1 MVDLKFTI
9 HPLFFI
15 FGLYFAF
22 IGKVFSFLI
31 YTLVAVMHELGHF
44 FASSKL
50 GYKLNKITLMPYG
63 AIIKGDVSNLKYKDE
78 CKIALAGPFINL
90 TTALVFVSLWWFIP
104 EIYAFTDLIVYASVS
119 LAIINL
125 LPCYPLDG
133 GRFLF
138 ATLALFLS
146 RKKAKLI
153 VKILGLIF
161 ASLLLILFIYSLFTV
176 PNISILFFSLF
187 MFFGVF
193 GGSNQNSYIR
203 SYVDYSARL
212 DKKPK
217 VVKKIAINED
227 NLVKDLFTLI
237 DNNFY
242 YEIIIIFNSGYTIT
256 LNHNEV
262 LSLLLEDN
270 IYLPIKESLFLQ
282 NYKQIKTPN
291 VN

>member
-22 IGKVFSFLI
+22 IGKVFSFI
-31 YTLVAVMHELGHF
+31 ICTLVAILHELGHF

-63 AIIKGDVSNLKYKDE
+63 AIIKGDITELKYADE

-90 TTALVFVSLWWFIP
+90 LIACVFMAFWWFIP
-104 EIYAFTDLIVYASVS
+104 EVYAFSDLIVFSSIS
-119 LAIINL
+119 LAVINL

-133 GRFLF
+133 GRFLY
-138 ATLALFLS
+138 ATLALVFS

-153 VKILGLIF
+153 VKIIGFIF
-161 ASLLLILFIYSLFTV
+161 ASLLLLTFIYSLFTT

-193 GGSNQNSYIR
+193 GGSKENAYIKT
-203 SYVDYSARL
+203 YSDFNTSL
-212 DKKPK
+212 DKKPRI
-217 VVKKIAINED
+217 VKKIVVSED
-227 NLVKDLFTLI
+227 SIIKDLFLII

-242 YEIIIIFNSGYTIT
+242 YEIKVIFSSGYSVN
-256 LNHNEV
+256 LNHDEV
-262 LSLLLEDN
+262 IKILVEEN
-270 IYLPIKESLFLQ
+270 IYLKIKESKFVKNLSLG
-282 NYKQIKTPN
+282 KSI
-291 VN
+291 

>member
-1 MVDLKFTI
+1 MANLKFTI

-31 YTLVAVMHELGHF
+31 CTIVAVIHELGHY

-63 AIIKGDVSNLKYKDE
+63 AIIKGDISNLKYKDE

-90 TTALVFVSLWWFIP
+90 LTACVFVALWWFIP
-104 EIYAFTDLIVYASVS
+104 EIYAFTDLVVFTSTT
-119 LAIINL
+119 LAVINL

-138 ATLALFLS
+138 ATLALFYP

-153 VKILGLIF
+153 VQILGCIF
-161 ASLLLILFIYSLFTV
+161 ASLLFFVFIYSLFTT
-176 PNISILFFSLF
+176 PNLSILFFSLF

-193 GGSNQNSYIR
+193 GASNENAYIKSYL
-203 SYVDYSARL
+203 DFNTFL

-217 VVKKIAINED
+217 VVKKLAVSENCLI
-227 NLVKDLFTLI
+227 KDLFSII
-237 DNNFY
+237 DINYY
-242 YEIIIIFNSGYTIT
+242 YEIKIIYSNGYSIT
-256 LNHNEV
+256 LNHEEV
-262 LSLLLEDN
+262 INLLIEEN
-270 IYLPIKESLFLQ
+270 IYLKIKESKLVKSF
-282 NYKQIKTPN
+282 
-291 VN
+291 